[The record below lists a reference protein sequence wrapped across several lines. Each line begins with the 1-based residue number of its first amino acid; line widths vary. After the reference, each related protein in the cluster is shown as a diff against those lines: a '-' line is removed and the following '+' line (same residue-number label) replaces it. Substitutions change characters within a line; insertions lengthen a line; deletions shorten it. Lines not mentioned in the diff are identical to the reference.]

1 MKDWNTNYGFL
12 PIAIVHSLPQA
23 LFIWAF
29 LLLAIQ
35 GFWITFA
42 DLPLP
47 LILATFLPVAAV
59 LVIALVVIRKAV
71 YPRQKVA
78 KDPPPQAPIPPSPFG
93 FCTATTS

>member
-1 MKDWNTNYGFL
+1 L

-29 LLLAIQ
+29 ILLAIQ
-35 GFWITFA
+35 GFWMTFA

-59 LVIALVVIRKAV
+59 LVIAFVVIRKAV
-71 YPRQKVA
+71 YPRQNVVKN
-78 KDPPPQAPIPPSPFG
+78 PTPQAIPLSPL
-93 FCTATTS
+93 